1 MSDAEIIQGL
11 QKDLGGKALE
21 LTNPEPRR
29 IFLKVAPADLVAA
42 AALLRDRYDCAHL
55 STISGVDRGDVFEIL
70 YHFAG
75 PAAVISV
82 RTEVAKAAPHLATIC
97 PVIPGAILYEREL
110 QDMFGLVIDGIP
122 DARPLITPD
131 DWPAGN
137 YPLRK
142 DWKYERPEERIPG
155 GKS

>member
-1 MSDAEIIQGL
+1 MTDAELIEKL
-11 QKDLGGKALE
+11 KADLGDKVE
-21 LTNPEPRR
+21 DISNPARR
-29 IFLKVAPADLVAA
+29 RLFLKVAPRNLVAVTTR
-42 AALLRDRYDCAHL
+42 LRDAYGFVFL
-55 STISGVDRGDVFEIL
+55 STISGVDNGETFEII
-70 YHFAG
+70 YHFSTPETDLNLRAEI
-75 PAAVISV
+75 P
-82 RTEVAKAAPHLATIC
+82 KATPHVDSIT

-122 DARPLITPD
+122 DSRPLVLPD

-142 DWKYERPEERIPG
+142 DWKHERPQEVIPG